1 MRLLVTRPLDDAQA
15 LADRL
20 EAGGHEALVEPLLTI
35 APDLAAPLPLD
46 GARALLFTSANG
58 VRAFA
63 LRSPRRDLPVFAVGA
78 ATAAAARAVGFA
90 AVEEAGGDV
99 DALAGLVAARL
110 APGDAPL
117 VHVAGKVVAGDLAGR
132 LEQRGFAVRRA
143 TLYDAVPAPR
153 LSVAARAAVEGA
165 TLDGVLLFSPRTAA
179 ILVSLLDD
187 PALRAAA
194 GRLTLFALSQAVADA
209 AAPLPWRRVLV
220 AARPDEEALLAL
232 VERETGAAAT
242 PKEAAMTDREPT
254 DTPQALP
261 QSPPATPA
269 ARGASWPLLL
279 VATVAVVALALDI
292 YTIAGTPRREA
303 QRRDSETALQ
313 ERIVR
318 LERELG
324 AIAQLRTARDDAER
338 RVRRLETGLAEA
350 GAAIESLGAR
360 LETLDRSL
368 GAEIARLADGANR
381 AAEPDPLAALAEQVQ
396 ALRGEIAQLRPPP
409 PPSPPPA
416 AEAPPPPPPPTAA
429 ATRGA
434 SQALASLRAALAAGA
449 PPGPALAALRESLG
463 GVPAATEALAR
474 LDQALAA
481 LPPDAAALRAEFARA
496 AAAALRAARAATDD
510 GARSWWQSALD
521 RLGALISIRR
531 VGERPGGEA
540 EAVLARAEHRLAA
553 GDLAGALAELAA
565 LPPDPAS
572 ATAFAGWLTAARA
585 RLALDAAL
593 ADVARAVGWR

>member
-78 ATAAAARAVGFA
+78 ATAAAARAIGFA
-90 AVEEAGGDV
+90 AVDEAAGDV
-99 DALAGLVAARL
+99 EALASLVAARL

-179 ILVSLLDD
+179 VLVSLLDD

-242 PKEAAMTDREPT
+242 PEEAAMTDREPT
-254 DTPQALP
+254 AMPQALP
-261 QSPPATPA
+261 DSHPATPA

-279 VATVAVVALALDI
+279 VATVAVVALVLDI
-292 YTIAGTPRREA
+292 YTIAGMPRREA
-303 QRRDSETALQ
+303 QRRDSESAMQ

-350 GAAIESLGAR
+350 GAAVEALGAR

-381 AAEPDPLAALAEQVQ
+381 AAGPDPLAALAEQVQ
-396 ALRGEIAQLRPPP
+396 ALRGEIAALRPALPT
-409 PPSPPPA
+409 SPPPA
-416 AEAPPPPPPPTAA
+416 VDVPPPPPTEA

-434 SQALASLRAALAAGA
+434 SQALAALRAALAAGA
-449 PPGPALAALRESLG
+449 APGPAIAALRESLG
-463 GVPAATEALAR
+463 GVPAAAEALAR
-474 LDQALAA
+474 LDQAVAA

-510 GARSWWQSALD
+510 AARSWWQSALD

-531 VGERPGGEA
+531 VGERPGGDA

-553 GDLAGALAELAA
+553 GDLAGALAELSA

-593 ADVARAVGWR
+593 ADVARAVGER